1 MQNTPATEQT
11 PLLSPLSVDERI
23 SQENHAIYLTSH
35 PDGMQHTSRRA
46 IIIVSVCTIVL
57 LFGSVGFALQRR
69 HSESATTTSST
80 KLSSIDDGSVASATN
95 NNEGSQS
102 KPALTDTEAQSS
114 DAHPSSTGNPQS
126 PQPSSSVGSS
136 SPSSGS
142 LQPIPRQAT
151 SPTPT
156 NPQPTPTPTTP
167 TPTTA
172 TPIDP
177 SINVA
182 TYNIRATDLTKWD
195 STRANAILGYIK
207 TVDIAGLQEGRSD
220 SIPWLTTRLSSVGY
234 RRTVNQWARNSFWK
248 TNLFTFIKEGE
259 KQLDSEKDLVWVKL
273 RHTSSG
279 KVFYF
284 ADVHLDVS
292 SSTNRTAE
300 LKTALAYMATYMKDA
315 PIIFVGDMNSER
327 NSSQDKQIRAAGFQ
341 NSYDVAS
348 TKIHITYKTT
358 LSGFTG
364 GTTGTITT
372 NSSRQID
379 HVYIKGN
386 LAVSRIEI
394 VAQKGSDHLPVEVD
408 IVLK

>member
-57 LFGSVGFALQRR
+57 LFGSVGFALQRP

-80 KLSSIDDGSVASATN
+80 KLSSVDDGSVASATN
-95 NNEGSQS
+95 NNEGPQS

-167 TPTTA
+167 TP
-172 TPIDP
+172 ISP

-182 TYNIRATDLTKWD
+182 TYNIRATELTKWD

-372 NSSRQID
+372 NSSHQID

-394 VAQKGSDHLPVEVD
+394 VAQKGSDHLPVEAD